1 MSKINIRRYK
11 QLLDYLDNPLKD
23 SKRVLGI
30 ESEIKEILLEI
41 PSTISYNDMI
51 GSILEKGYPHSV
63 YEIITYFN
71 EKKRLI
77 KSTDPRGIINLY
89 LQTAMRNIFHSFY
102 VWCFAQYNDI
112 VETREEIKDFKS
124 VNDSPKLKRLI
135 ELRVMV
141 GYVNTHLKREIEFIS
156 GFKGSYGETWER
168 EYGALFLNINS
179 HVKKITEIINEDIKK
194 KQVTFLKYPRN

>member
-23 SKRVLGI
+23 SKKILII
-30 ESEIKEILLEI
+30 ESEIKELLLEI
-41 PSTISYNDMI
+41 PSIISYDDMV
-51 GSILEKGYPHSV
+51 GSVLEKGYPLSV
-63 YEIITYFN
+63 YEIITHFY

-77 KSTDPRGIINLY
+77 KGTDPRGIINLY
-89 LQTAMRNIFHSFY
+89 LQNAMRDIFHSFY
-102 VWCFAQYNDI
+102 VWCFAKYNEI
-112 VETREEIKDFKS
+112 LETREEIKDFKS
-124 VNDSPKLKRLI
+124 VNDSPKIKRLI
-135 ELRVMV
+135 ELRVKI
-141 GYVNTHLKREIEFIS
+141 GEVNTHLKREIEFIS